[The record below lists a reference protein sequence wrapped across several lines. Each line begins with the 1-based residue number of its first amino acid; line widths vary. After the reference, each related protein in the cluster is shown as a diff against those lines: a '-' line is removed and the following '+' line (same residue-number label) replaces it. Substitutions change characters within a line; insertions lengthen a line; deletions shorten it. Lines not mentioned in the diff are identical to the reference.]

1 MTRGV
6 ISASHI
12 NGQGGEKMSRDL
24 NKVMVIGR
32 LGTEPELR
40 YTGTGTATASFRVAV
55 NRRVRQVE
63 GAEPRE
69 ETDWFTVVCWQRLAE
84 IATEYLKKGARVY
97 VEGRLHSRS
106 WEGQDGQRR
115 YVTEIV
121 ASDLI
126 MLDTREAARASTGE
140 QVEEVQLEG
149 ADLPF

>member
-1 MTRGV
+1 
-6 ISASHI
+6 
-12 NGQGGEKMSRDL
+12 MSRDL

-32 LGTEPELR
+32 LGTDPDLR

-69 ETDWFTVVCWQRLAE
+69 ETDWFTVVCWQKLAE

-106 WEGQDGQRR
+106 WEGQDGQKR